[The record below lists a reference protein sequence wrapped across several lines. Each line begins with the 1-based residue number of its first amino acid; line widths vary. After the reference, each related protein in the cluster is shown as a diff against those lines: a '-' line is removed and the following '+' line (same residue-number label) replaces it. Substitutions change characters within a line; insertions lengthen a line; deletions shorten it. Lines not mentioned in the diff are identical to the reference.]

1 MFGASKLLRLKKGP
15 ALIAFVALSGLLV
28 FGIFGLTAPS
38 AHAATITLGLDEEFS
53 GGTQP
58 ASATTPW
65 VSVTFDDSFGGANT
79 VRVTLSAQNLTG
91 GQAGE
96 SLANFYLNFDP
107 LLDASNLSITIVDS
121 ADSIPNAVQKGN
133 NLFMAD
139 GDGFFDIAFN
149 FPQPPGGGAFR
160 FTEGETTIY
169 DLSYTSAI
177 DITSFV
183 FESEMGGGNGTYFAA
198 AQIQGTGGGAESG
211 WIGAPVPEPGTA
223 TLLGLGLTALGVK
236 RRRSRS

>member
-1 MFGASKLLRLKKGP
+1 MQFRSLIRLNIRRKL
-15 ALIAFVALSGLLV
+15 ALLAVSGFLV
-28 FGIFGLTAPS
+28 FGLTAPS
-38 AHAATITLGLDEEFS
+38 AHAASITLGLDFEFS

-96 SLANFYLNFDP
+96 SLGNFYLNFDP
-107 LLDASNLSITIVDS
+107 LLDASNITFAIVDS
-121 ADSIPNAVQKGN
+121 ADSIPNSVQVGN

-139 GDGFFDIAFN
+139 GDGFFDIAFD
-149 FPQPPGGGAFR
+149 FPQPPGTDPER

-169 DLSYTSAI
+169 DLTYTSAI

-198 AQIQGTGGGAESG
+198 AQIQRTGGGSQSG